1 MEGGGR
7 VCGVSRARYIGDV
20 IFVSKR
26 GDEQSEAVV
35 LALCLAATAIG
46 VVAWCAGV
54 MWFTGMG
61 GR

>member
-35 LALCLAATAIG
+35 LALTG
-46 VVAWCAGV
+46 VVAVLRGV
-54 MWFTGMG
+54 WKMT
-61 GR
+61 